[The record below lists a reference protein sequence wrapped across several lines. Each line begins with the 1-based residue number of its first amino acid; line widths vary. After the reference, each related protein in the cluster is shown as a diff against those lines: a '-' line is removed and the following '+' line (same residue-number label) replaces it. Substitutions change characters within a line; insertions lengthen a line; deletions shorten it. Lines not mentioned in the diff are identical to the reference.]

1 MTRITVAAPAKLNL
15 FLDITG
21 KRNDGYHLLNTVMQS
36 VSLYDDVTVTLDEDS
51 DEISISCSDPEIPI
65 DKSNT
70 AYIAVEK
77 FFAYTG
83 MTPIGVSIKIKKRI
97 PSQAGMAGGSTD
109 AAAVLFAMNELTEAG
124 LDRYRLAEIGEQ
136 VGADVPFCIYGGTMS
151 ATGIGTIFSPLPDM
165 PDCTIVAVRPG
176 FRVSTR
182 EAYERSD
189 EMGYRIPK
197 SSDGIV
203 AAICSGNV
211 RELAEKMY
219 NRFEEL
225 TDEAEL
231 PQIKQKMKDCGAL
244 GALMTGSGS
253 VIFSIFDDEEKAQHC
268 RDELRSISD
277 SVYLF
282 HPDPQ
287 GQRQIST
294 GIFSGLFD

>member
-21 KRNDGYHLLNTVMQS
+21 KRSDGYHLLNTVMQS
-36 VSLYDDVTVTLDEDS
+36 VSLYDDVTVTLEDDS
-51 DEISISCSDPEIPI
+51 SEISISCSDPEIPC

-70 AYIAVEK
+70 AYIAAEK

-83 MTPIGVSIKIKKRI
+83 MKPTGVSVRIKKRI

-109 AAAVLFAMNELTEAG
+109 AAAVLYALNELCGTG
-124 LDRYRLAEIGEQ
+124 LDREQLAEIAEQ

-151 ATGIGTIFSPLPDM
+151 ATGIGNIFSPLPDM

-182 EAYERSD
+182 DAYERSD
-189 EMGYRIPK
+189 NMGYHLPK
-197 SSDGIV
+197 SSDGII
-203 AAICSGNV
+203 AAICSGSV
-211 RELAEKMY
+211 KELAEKLY

-225 TDEAEL
+225 TDEPEL
-231 PQIKQKMKDCGAL
+231 PEIKQKMMECGAL

-268 RDELRSISD
+268 RDQLRAVSD
-277 SVYLF
+277 SIYVF
-282 HPDPQ
+282 RPDPQ
-287 GQRQIST
+287 GQRRIGS
-294 GIFSGLFD
+294 GIFSALFD